1 MYISPPLV
9 IFFFFELVFFSVN
22 DSMWRLESQDVL
34 LIHRYVIFKSGC
46 YHKSSKIFCWL
57 ATFFYFIKLVSS
69 PVIYDSNVNMFYFV
83 ECVFELETLKW
94 EGGMQLLQSWS
105 NLLEEGRYS
114 FIGSSAGDLF
124 IYLILQMLFNS
135 PFWSIENQHA
145 REKNQTAPQPP
156 PLKKKQ
162 QT

>member
-1 MYISPPLV
+1 
-9 IFFFFELVFFSVN
+9 
-22 DSMWRLESQDVL
+22 MWRLESQDVL

-94 EGGMQLLQSWS
+94 EGGMQLLQSFMIQPVRRRKIQFYW
-105 NLLEEGRYS
+105 
-114 FIGSSAGDLF
+114 FICWRFVYLPYITNVIQFTFLINWKSACQRKKSDC
-124 IYLILQMLFNS
+124 
-135 PFWSIENQHA
+135 PP
-145 REKNQTAPQPP
+145 TPP